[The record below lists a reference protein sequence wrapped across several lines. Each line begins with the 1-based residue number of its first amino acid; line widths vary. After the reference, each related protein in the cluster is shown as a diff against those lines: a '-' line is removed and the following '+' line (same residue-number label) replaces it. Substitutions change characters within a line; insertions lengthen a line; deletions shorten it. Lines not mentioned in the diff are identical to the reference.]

1 MASKPKPPVI
11 VAELGRPETAEETAA
26 RKARDS
32 RLYKQRK
39 TVNNLVLSLLVSLGL
54 VLVIVLAVP
63 RGTGGWNDHSVDV
76 GEAATAASASVSLP
90 LVAPEVP
97 DTWKAK
103 QAEIRDAAS
112 GDIRYWYIGYTTENN
127 AYAAVVQAFTTTGAA
142 VDATWIGQQL
152 EGLDPTGSESL
163 GGLRWEIYDYP
174 ERNPDE
180 SNVLFG
186 ARGVLGETTVL
197 VYGTDSSAVM
207 RTLAVAVAE
216 AAPATTITEEEQ

>member
-63 RGTGGWNDHSVDV
+63 RGTGSWNDHSVDV
-76 GEAATAASASVSLP
+76 AEAAAAAAASTGVT

-174 ERNPDE
+174 ERSADT
-180 SNVLFG
+180 SNVRFA
-186 ARGVLGETTVL
+186 ARTELSGTTIL
-197 VYGTDSSAVM
+197 VFGTDTSAVL
-207 RTLAVAVAE
+207 RTLTVAVADALNPSTAE
-216 AAPATTITEEEQ
+216 GTA

>member
-127 AYAAVVQAFTTTGAA
+127 AYAAVVQAFTTTGAP
-142 VDATWIGQQL
+142 VDATWIGQQF
-152 EGLDPTGSESL
+152 EGLEPTGTETM
-163 GGLRWEIYDYP
+163 GGVEWTVYDYP

-180 SNVLFG
+180 TNVLFG
-186 ARGVLGETTVL
+186 ARAVLDETTVL
-197 VYGTDSSAVM
+197 VYGTDSSVVL